1 MNGPGNFQQG
11 AVWVCNTISL
21 YQSFKLNF
29 KANFGADQLTGDGI
43 AFVLQGEGLDV
54 LGGTG
59 GGMGYA
65 PGNPINCQGGGC
77 PIDPSVSV
85 EFDTYNGS
93 SFGDNDIPCNHS
105 SIQID
110 GSTSSSATISGPSCL
125 LPSGNSVVDGNDHE
139 ICITWNPFAL
149 QYRVYFDDA
158 LVNAY
163 NGDIRTFFTSPSAVY
178 WGFTSSSGGA
188 TQIHSICEIDMQTS
202 IPSPT
207 CVCSTPNL
215 IITDPP
221 AFCGIGNI
229 TDASITAGSESG
241 NLTYW
246 NNASCTNPVTNP
258 NLLFNSGI
266 FYIQLET
273 TPGCTFS
280 QAVNLTVN
288 NSVTPSFTNIP
299 YVCEG
304 EPINLPNT
312 SLNGIEGSWSPAPN
326 NLSTTTY
333 TFTPNPDECAGSA
346 SMTIV
351 VREAPSIEPIGDL
364 TLCEGDDTNF
374 SAVISGL
381 GTSISWSAISGSF
394 SDPTNVNTTYSPS
407 ILNGNVSVT
416 AIVSSS
422 ICTVTAEENIIVSV
436 NPANTIPTFSPIAD
450 ICSGDALSLPGTS
463 TNSISGTWS
472 PAVNNTA
479 TTNYTFTPNAGQ
491 CATTQGLTV
500 TVNQEVGPIFTQV
513 LATCTGDAIVLPS
526 TSTNNIVGSW
536 SPAINNT
543 STTTYTFTP
552 DAGQC
557 ASDETMTVDVT
568 PETIPNFS
576 AIADICSGDALSLP
590 GTSTNSISGTWTPAV
605 NNTATTNYTFT
616 PNAGQ
621 CATTQG
627 LTVNVNAQTT
637 PSFSAIADI
646 CSGDALSLPGTSTN
660 SISGTWT
667 PAVNNTATTNYTFT
681 PNAGQCAT
689 TQGLTV
695 NVNAQTTPSF
705 SAIADICSGD
715 ALSLPGTS
723 TNSISGTWTPAV
735 NNTATTNYTFTP
747 NAGQCATTQGLT
759 VNVNAQTT
767 PSFSAIADICS
778 GDALSLPG
786 TSTNSISGTWTPA
799 VNNTATTNYTF
810 TPNAGQCATTQGLT
824 VNVNAQTTPS
834 FSAIADIC
842 SGDALSLPGTS
853 TNSISG
859 TWTPA
864 VNNTATTNYTFTP
877 NAGQCATT
885 QGLTVNVNAQTTPS
899 FSAIADICSGD
910 ALSLPGTSTNSI
922 SGTWTP
928 AVNNTATTNYTFTPN
943 AGQCATTQGLT
954 VNVNAQTTP
963 SFSAIADICSGDA
976 LSLPGTSTNS
986 ISGTWTPAVNNTA
999 TTNYTFTPNAG
1010 QCATTQGL
1018 TVNVN
1023 AQTTPSFSAIADICS
1038 GDALSLPGTSTNSI
1052 SGTWTPAVN
1061 NTATTNY
1068 TFTPNA
1074 GQCATTQGLTVN
1086 VNAQTTPSFSA
1097 IADICSGDALSLP
1110 GTSTN
1115 SISGTWTPAVNN
1127 TATTNYT
1134 FTPNAGQCATTQ
1146 GLTVNV
1152 NAQTTPSF
1160 SAIADIC
1167 SGDALSL
1174 PGTSTNSISGT
1185 WTPAVNNTATT
1196 NYTFTPNAGQCATT
1210 QGLTVNV
1217 NLIPQFTNSVLSDPS
1232 SCGGNDGSIVINGLS
1247 ASSAYDLTYNDGT
1260 SNIGPLSIT
1269 TDASGTYILGS
1280 ITAGSYSSF
1289 IIADANCSFTVV
1301 PSLSLTD
1308 PSAPVFT
1315 SNSVASPSVCGGSD
1329 GEISLTGLVSNA
1341 TYDLTYLD
1349 DGVSVGPITIN
1360 SDASGIIALTGL
1372 NSGNYSSFVL
1382 DLSGCTGTDSG
1393 SITLTDP
1400 SAPELQ
1406 ITDPSAVC
1414 SPGTVDISV
1423 AAITSGST
1431 GGGTLTYWTDASA
1444 TTPLADQSAVGVS
1457 GMYYIQS
1464 ESNGCTDIEAVNVVV
1479 NETPVVQITDPSAVC
1494 SPGTVDI
1501 SVAAI
1506 TSGSTGG
1513 GTLTYWTDASATTP
1527 LADQSAVGVSGM
1539 YYIQSESNGCT
1550 DIEAVN
1556 VVVNETPVVQITD
1569 PSAVCSPGT
1578 VDISV
1583 AAITSGSTGGGTLT
1597 YWTDASAT
1605 TPLADQSAVGVSG
1618 MYYIQSESN
1627 GCTDI
1632 EAVNVVVNETP
1643 VVQITDPSAV
1653 CSPGTVDISV
1663 AAITSG
1669 STGGGTL
1676 TYWTDASATTPLAD
1690 QSAVGVS
1697 GMYYIQSES
1706 NGCTDIEA
1714 VNVVINSLPQFTNSV
1729 LSDPSS
1735 CGGNDGSIVINGL
1748 IASSAYDLTYNDGT
1762 SNIGPLSITT
1772 DASGTY
1778 ILGSITA
1785 GSYSSFIIAD
1795 ANCSF
1800 TVVPS
1805 LSLTDPSAPVFTS
1818 NSVASP
1824 SVCGG
1829 SDGEISLTG
1838 LVSNATYDLTYLDD
1852 GVSVGPITINSD
1864 ASGIIALT
1872 GLNSGNY
1879 SSFVLDL
1886 SGCTGSTPGSIT
1898 LTDPPAPELQITDPS
1913 AVCSPGTVDISVA
1926 AITSGSTGGGT
1937 LTYWTDASAT
1947 TPLADQ
1953 SAVGVSGMY
1962 YIQSE
1967 SNGCTDIEAVNVV
1980 VNETPVVQIT
1990 DPSAVCS
1997 PGTVDISVA
2006 AITSGS
2012 TGGGTLT
2019 YWTDASATT
2028 PLADQSAVGVSGI
2041 YYIQSESNGCID
2053 IEAVNVLVNE
2063 TPSFTVSGT
2072 DPSVCNASDGF
2083 ITIDGLDPSTDYTLS
2098 YDSLATTSQTVTI
2111 TSDATGAFILNG
2123 FEAGLYDAF
2132 SITLNGCAFT
2142 AVESIDLNNPSAPS
2156 IVLQLDTVVCDTYS
2170 LGEITGDN
2178 LSGNEAYY
2186 SQSNGAGISLNA
2198 GDVITASQT
2207 VYIYDIIGACSDEA
2221 SFTLTVNN
2229 TPELTNLTAQ
2239 EACVSFELPTTIE
2252 GTNLSGNQNYYDA
2265 AQANGGALLTGPITT
2280 SQQVYMYD
2288 ANGTCSDEVFFEVS
2302 INSLPEVVSF
2312 SGEGTYC
2319 EGETVESLT
2328 AALSGSGVLTL
2339 DYTIDGVSNS
2349 MNTSTASIDLGTAPG
2364 VYVLTQITD
2373 ENCNNAVNLTQTI
2386 TINTLPTAPN
2396 TSADVSYCANEQPD
2410 AMEADGSSGSYTWY
2424 ADQEL
2429 TDVLGSQTTYTP
2441 ETILG
2446 STSYYV
2452 TATENGCE
2460 GPAQMILIAFE
2471 ECGIV
2476 IPTAFT
2482 PDGDQTNDTW
2492 SLNDIDVIYPNN
2504 VVSVYNRLGNKV
2516 YESIQGAYDQMP
2528 WDGTFNGE
2536 PLPVASYY
2544 FIIEYND
2551 NTTPKS
2557 NGIVSIIK

>member
-1 MNGPGNFQQG
+1 
-11 AVWVCNTISL
+11 
-21 YQSFKLNF
+21 
-29 KANFGADQLTGDGI
+29 
-43 AFVLQGEGLDV
+43 
-54 LGGTG
+54 
-59 GGMGYA
+59 
-65 PGNPINCQGGGC
+65 
-77 PIDPSVSV
+77 
-85 EFDTYNGS
+85 
-93 SFGDNDIPCNHS
+93 
-105 SIQID
+105 
-110 GSTSSSATISGPSCL
+110 
-125 LPSGNSVVDGNDHE
+125 
-139 ICITWNPFAL
+139 
-149 QYRVYFDDA
+149 
-158 LVNAY
+158 
-163 NGDIRTFFTSPSAVY
+163 
-178 WGFTSSSGGA
+178 
-188 TQIHSICEIDMQTS
+188 
-202 IPSPT
+202 
-207 CVCSTPNL
+207 
-215 IITDPP
+215 
-221 AFCGIGNI
+221 
-229 TDASITAGSESG
+229 
-241 NLTYW
+241 
-246 NNASCTNPVTNP
+246 
-258 NLLFNSGI
+258 
-266 FYIQLET
+266 
-273 TPGCTFS
+273 
-280 QAVNLTVN
+280 
-288 NSVTPSFTNIP
+288 
-299 YVCEG
+299 
-304 EPINLPNT
+304 
-312 SLNGIEGSWSPAPN
+312 
-326 NLSTTTY
+326 
-333 TFTPNPDECAGSA
+333 
-346 SMTIV
+346 
-351 VREAPSIEPIGDL
+351 
-364 TLCEGDDTNF
+364 
-374 SAVISGL
+374 
-381 GTSISWSAISGSF
+381 
-394 SDPTNVNTTYSPS
+394 
-407 ILNGNVSVT
+407 
-416 AIVSSS
+416 
-422 ICTVTAEENIIVSV
+422 
-436 NPANTIPTFSPIAD
+436 
-450 ICSGDALSLPGTS
+450 
-463 TNSISGTWS
+463 
-472 PAVNNTA
+472 
-479 TTNYTFTPNAGQ
+479 
-491 CATTQGLTV
+491 
-500 TVNQEVGPIFTQV
+500 
-513 LATCTGDAIVLPS
+513 
-526 TSTNNIVGSW
+526 
-536 SPAINNT
+536 
-543 STTTYTFTP
+543 
-552 DAGQC
+552 
-557 ASDETMTVDVT
+557 MTVDVT
-568 PETIPNFS
+568 PETI
-576 AIADICSGDALSLP
+576 
-590 GTSTNSISGTWTPAV
+590 
-605 NNTATTNYTFT
+605 
-616 PNAGQ
+616 
-621 CATTQG
+621 
-627 LTVNVNAQTT
+627 

-1232 SCGGNDGSIVINGLS
+1232 SCGGNDGSIVINGLI

-1400 SAPELQ
+1400 SAPELQITDPSAVCSPGTVDISVAAITSGSTGGGTLTYWTDASATTPLADQSAVGVSGMYYIQSESNGCTDIEAVNVVVNETPVVQITDPSAVCSPGTVDISVAAITSGSTGGGTLTYWTDASATTPLADQSAVGVSGMYYIQSESNGCTDIEAVNVVVNETPVVQITDPSAVCSPGTVDISVAAITSGSTGGGTLTYWTDASATTPLADQSAVGVSGMYYIQSESNGCTDIEAVNVVVNETPVVQITDPSAVCSPGTVDISVAAITSGSTGGGTLTYWTDASATTPLADQSAVGVSGMYYIQSESNGCTDIEAVNVVVNETPVVQ

-2028 PLADQSAVGVSGI
+2028 PLADQSAVGVSGM
-2041 YYIQSESNGCID
+2041 YYIQSESNGCTD

-2557 NGIVSIIK
+2557 NGIITIVK

>member
-1 MNGPGNFQQG
+1 MNSQ
-11 AVWVCNTISL
+11 
-21 YQSFKLNF
+21 
-29 KANFGADQLTGDGI
+29 
-43 AFVLQGEGLDV
+43 
-54 LGGTG
+54 
-59 GGMGYA
+59 
-65 PGNPINCQGGGC
+65 
-77 PIDPSVSV
+77 
-85 EFDTYNGS
+85 
-93 SFGDNDIPCNHS
+93 IP
-105 SIQID
+105 
-110 GSTSSSATISGPSCL
+110 
-125 LPSGNSVVDGNDHE
+125 
-139 ICITWNPFAL
+139 
-149 QYRVYFDDA
+149 
-158 LVNAY
+158 
-163 NGDIRTFFTSPSAVY
+163 
-178 WGFTSSSGGA
+178 
-188 TQIHSICEIDMQTS
+188 
-202 IPSPT
+202 
-207 CVCSTPNL
+207 
-215 IITDPP
+215 
-221 AFCGIGNI
+221 
-229 TDASITAGSESG
+229 
-241 NLTYW
+241 
-246 NNASCTNPVTNP
+246 
-258 NLLFNSGI
+258 
-266 FYIQLET
+266 
-273 TPGCTFS
+273 
-280 QAVNLTVN
+280 
-288 NSVTPSFTNIP
+288 
-299 YVCEG
+299 
-304 EPINLPNT
+304 
-312 SLNGIEGSWSPAPN
+312 
-326 NLSTTTY
+326 
-333 TFTPNPDECAGSA
+333 
-346 SMTIV
+346 
-351 VREAPSIEPIGDL
+351 
-364 TLCEGDDTNF
+364 
-374 SAVISGL
+374 
-381 GTSISWSAISGSF
+381 
-394 SDPTNVNTTYSPS
+394 
-407 ILNGNVSVT
+407 
-416 AIVSSS
+416 
-422 ICTVTAEENIIVSV
+422 
-436 NPANTIPTFSPIAD
+436 
-450 ICSGDALSLPGTS
+450 
-463 TNSISGTWS
+463 
-472 PAVNNTA
+472 
-479 TTNYTFTPNAGQ
+479 
-491 CATTQGLTV
+491 
-500 TVNQEVGPIFTQV
+500 PIFTQV

-526 TSTNNIVGSW
+526 TSTNSIVGSW

-543 STTTYTFTP
+543 ATTTYTFTP

-568 PETIPNFS
+568 PETTPSFS

-1232 SCGGNDGSIVINGLS
+1232 SCGGNDGSIVINGLI

-1400 SAPELQ
+1400 SAPELQITDPSAVCSPGTVDISVAAITSGSTGGGTLTYWTDASATTPLADQSAVGVSGMYYIQSESNGCTDIEAVNVVVNETPVVQITDPSAVCSPGTVDISVAAITSGSTGGGTLTYWTDASATTPLADQSAVGVSGMYYIQSESNGCTDIEAVNVVVNETPVVQ

-2557 NGIVSIIK
+2557 NGIITIVK

>member
-1 MNGPGNFQQG
+1 M
-11 AVWVCNTISL
+11 
-21 YQSFKLNF
+21 
-29 KANFGADQLTGDGI
+29 
-43 AFVLQGEGLDV
+43 
-54 LGGTG
+54 
-59 GGMGYA
+59 
-65 PGNPINCQGGGC
+65 
-77 PIDPSVSV
+77 
-85 EFDTYNGS
+85 
-93 SFGDNDIPCNHS
+93 
-105 SIQID
+105 
-110 GSTSSSATISGPSCL
+110 
-125 LPSGNSVVDGNDHE
+125 
-139 ICITWNPFAL
+139 
-149 QYRVYFDDA
+149 
-158 LVNAY
+158 
-163 NGDIRTFFTSPSAVY
+163 
-178 WGFTSSSGGA
+178 
-188 TQIHSICEIDMQTS
+188 
-202 IPSPT
+202 
-207 CVCSTPNL
+207 
-215 IITDPP
+215 
-221 AFCGIGNI
+221 
-229 TDASITAGSESG
+229 
-241 NLTYW
+241 
-246 NNASCTNPVTNP
+246 
-258 NLLFNSGI
+258 
-266 FYIQLET
+266 
-273 TPGCTFS
+273 
-280 QAVNLTVN
+280 
-288 NSVTPSFTNIP
+288 
-299 YVCEG
+299 
-304 EPINLPNT
+304 
-312 SLNGIEGSWSPAPN
+312 
-326 NLSTTTY
+326 
-333 TFTPNPDECAGSA
+333 
-346 SMTIV
+346 
-351 VREAPSIEPIGDL
+351 
-364 TLCEGDDTNF
+364 
-374 SAVISGL
+374 
-381 GTSISWSAISGSF
+381 
-394 SDPTNVNTTYSPS
+394 
-407 ILNGNVSVT
+407 
-416 AIVSSS
+416 
-422 ICTVTAEENIIVSV
+422 
-436 NPANTIPTFSPIAD
+436 
-450 ICSGDALSLPGTS
+450 
-463 TNSISGTWS
+463 
-472 PAVNNTA
+472 
-479 TTNYTFTPNAGQ
+479 
-491 CATTQGLTV
+491 
-500 TVNQEVGPIFTQV
+500 
-513 LATCTGDAIVLPS
+513 
-526 TSTNNIVGSW
+526 
-536 SPAINNT
+536 
-543 STTTYTFTP
+543 
-552 DAGQC
+552 
-557 ASDETMTVDVT
+557 
-568 PETIPNFS
+568 
-576 AIADICSGDALSLP
+576 
-590 GTSTNSISGTWTPAV
+590 
-605 NNTATTNYTFT
+605 
-616 PNAGQ
+616 
-621 CATTQG
+621 
-627 LTVNVNAQTT
+627 
-637 PSFSAIADI
+637 
-646 CSGDALSLPGTSTN
+646 
-660 SISGTWT
+660 
-667 PAVNNTATTNYTFT
+667 
-681 PNAGQCAT
+681 
-689 TQGLTV
+689 
-695 NVNAQTTPSF
+695 
-705 SAIADICSGD
+705 
-715 ALSLPGTS
+715 
-723 TNSISGTWTPAV
+723 
-735 NNTATTNYTFTP
+735 
-747 NAGQCATTQGLT
+747 
-759 VNVNAQTT
+759 
-767 PSFSAIADICS
+767 
-778 GDALSLPG
+778 
-786 TSTNSISGTWTPA
+786 
-799 VNNTATTNYTF
+799 
-810 TPNAGQCATTQGLT
+810 
-824 VNVNAQTTPS
+824 
-834 FSAIADIC
+834 
-842 SGDALSLPGTS
+842 
-853 TNSISG
+853 
-859 TWTPA
+859 
-864 VNNTATTNYTFTP
+864 
-877 NAGQCATT
+877 
-885 QGLTVNVNAQTTPS
+885 
-899 FSAIADICSGD
+899 
-910 ALSLPGTSTNSI
+910 
-922 SGTWTP
+922 
-928 AVNNTATTNYTFTPN
+928 
-943 AGQCATTQGLT
+943 
-954 VNVNAQTTP
+954 
-963 SFSAIADICSGDA
+963 
-976 LSLPGTSTNS
+976 
-986 ISGTWTPAVNNTA
+986 
-999 TTNYTFTPNAG
+999 
-1010 QCATTQGL
+1010 
-1018 TVNVN
+1018 
-1023 AQTTPSFSAIADICS
+1023 
-1038 GDALSLPGTSTNSI
+1038 
-1052 SGTWTPAVN
+1052 
-1061 NTATTNY
+1061 
-1068 TFTPNA
+1068 
-1074 GQCATTQGLTVN
+1074 
-1086 VNAQTTPSFSA
+1086 
-1097 IADICSGDALSLP
+1097 
-1110 GTSTN
+1110 
-1115 SISGTWTPAVNN
+1115 
-1127 TATTNYT
+1127 
-1134 FTPNAGQCATTQ
+1134 
-1146 GLTVNV
+1146 
-1152 NAQTTPSF
+1152 
-1160 SAIADIC
+1160 
-1167 SGDALSL
+1167 
-1174 PGTSTNSISGT
+1174 
-1185 WTPAVNNTATT
+1185 
-1196 NYTFTPNAGQCATT
+1196 
-1210 QGLTVNV
+1210 
-1217 NLIPQFTNSVLSDPS
+1217 
-1232 SCGGNDGSIVINGLS
+1232 
-1247 ASSAYDLTYNDGT
+1247 
-1260 SNIGPLSIT
+1260 
-1269 TDASGTYILGS
+1269 
-1280 ITAGSYSSF
+1280 
-1289 IIADANCSFTVV
+1289 
-1301 PSLSLTD
+1301 
-1308 PSAPVFT
+1308 
-1315 SNSVASPSVCGGSD
+1315 
-1329 GEISLTGLVSNA
+1329 
-1341 TYDLTYLD
+1341 
-1349 DGVSVGPITIN
+1349 
-1360 SDASGIIALTGL
+1360 
-1372 NSGNYSSFVL
+1372 
-1382 DLSGCTGTDSG
+1382 
-1393 SITLTDP
+1393 
-1400 SAPELQ
+1400 
-1406 ITDPSAVC
+1406 
-1414 SPGTVDISV
+1414 
-1423 AAITSGST
+1423 
-1431 GGGTLTYWTDASA
+1431 
-1444 TTPLADQSAVGVS
+1444 
-1457 GMYYIQS
+1457 
-1464 ESNGCTDIEAVNVVV
+1464 
-1479 NETPVVQITDPSAVC
+1479 
-1494 SPGTVDI
+1494 
-1501 SVAAI
+1501 
-1506 TSGSTGG
+1506 
-1513 GTLTYWTDASATTP
+1513 
-1527 LADQSAVGVSGM
+1527 
-1539 YYIQSESNGCT
+1539 
-1550 DIEAVN
+1550 
-1556 VVVNETPVVQITD
+1556 
-1569 PSAVCSPGT
+1569 
-1578 VDISV
+1578 
-1583 AAITSGSTGGGTLT
+1583 
-1597 YWTDASAT
+1597 
-1605 TPLADQSAVGVSG
+1605 
-1618 MYYIQSESN
+1618 
-1627 GCTDI
+1627 
-1632 EAVNVVVNETP
+1632 
-1643 VVQITDPSAV
+1643 
-1653 CSPGTVDISV
+1653 
-1663 AAITSG
+1663 
-1669 STGGGTL
+1669 

-2557 NGIVSIIK
+2557 NGIITIVK

>member
-1 MNGPGNFQQG
+1 M
-11 AVWVCNTISL
+11 
-21 YQSFKLNF
+21 
-29 KANFGADQLTGDGI
+29 
-43 AFVLQGEGLDV
+43 
-54 LGGTG
+54 
-59 GGMGYA
+59 
-65 PGNPINCQGGGC
+65 
-77 PIDPSVSV
+77 
-85 EFDTYNGS
+85 
-93 SFGDNDIPCNHS
+93 
-105 SIQID
+105 
-110 GSTSSSATISGPSCL
+110 
-125 LPSGNSVVDGNDHE
+125 
-139 ICITWNPFAL
+139 
-149 QYRVYFDDA
+149 
-158 LVNAY
+158 
-163 NGDIRTFFTSPSAVY
+163 
-178 WGFTSSSGGA
+178 
-188 TQIHSICEIDMQTS
+188 
-202 IPSPT
+202 
-207 CVCSTPNL
+207 
-215 IITDPP
+215 
-221 AFCGIGNI
+221 
-229 TDASITAGSESG
+229 
-241 NLTYW
+241 
-246 NNASCTNPVTNP
+246 
-258 NLLFNSGI
+258 
-266 FYIQLET
+266 
-273 TPGCTFS
+273 
-280 QAVNLTVN
+280 
-288 NSVTPSFTNIP
+288 
-299 YVCEG
+299 
-304 EPINLPNT
+304 
-312 SLNGIEGSWSPAPN
+312 
-326 NLSTTTY
+326 
-333 TFTPNPDECAGSA
+333 
-346 SMTIV
+346 
-351 VREAPSIEPIGDL
+351 
-364 TLCEGDDTNF
+364 
-374 SAVISGL
+374 
-381 GTSISWSAISGSF
+381 
-394 SDPTNVNTTYSPS
+394 
-407 ILNGNVSVT
+407 
-416 AIVSSS
+416 SSS

-526 TSTNNIVGSW
+526 TSTNSIVGSW

-543 STTTYTFTP
+543 ATTTYTFTP
-552 DAGQC
+552 DVGQC

-568 PETIPNFS
+568 PETIPSFS

-1232 SCGGNDGSIVINGLS
+1232 SCGGNDGSIVINGLI

-1400 SAPELQ
+1400 SAPEL
-1406 ITDPSAVC
+1406 
-1414 SPGTVDISV
+1414 
-1423 AAITSGST
+1423 
-1431 GGGTLTYWTDASA
+1431 
-1444 TTPLADQSAVGVS
+1444 
-1457 GMYYIQS
+1457 
-1464 ESNGCTDIEAVNVVV
+1464 
-1479 NETPVVQITDPSAVC
+1479 
-1494 SPGTVDI
+1494 
-1501 SVAAI
+1501 
-1506 TSGSTGG
+1506 
-1513 GTLTYWTDASATTP
+1513 
-1527 LADQSAVGVSGM
+1527 
-1539 YYIQSESNGCT
+1539 
-1550 DIEAVN
+1550 
-1556 VVVNETPVVQITD
+1556 QITD

-2041 YYIQSESNGCID
+2041 YYIQSESNGCTD
-2053 IEAVNVLVNE
+2053 IEAVNVVVNE

>member
-1 MNGPGNFQQG
+1 MFNSLILTLCGVLFAPLIFCQTITVNGSSLNQTSGTCDANTYQLVGTSSANGSCIDMNGPGNFQQG

-552 DAGQC
+552 DVGQC

-568 PETIPNFS
+568 PE
-576 AIADICSGDALSLP
+576 
-590 GTSTNSISGTWTPAV
+590 
-605 NNTATTNYTFT
+605 
-616 PNAGQ
+616 
-621 CATTQG
+621 
-627 LTVNVNAQTT
+627 
-637 PSFSAIADI
+637 
-646 CSGDALSLPGTSTN
+646 
-660 SISGTWT
+660 
-667 PAVNNTATTNYTFT
+667 
-681 PNAGQCAT
+681 
-689 TQGLTV
+689 
-695 NVNAQTTPSF
+695 
-705 SAIADICSGD
+705 
-715 ALSLPGTS
+715 
-723 TNSISGTWTPAV
+723 
-735 NNTATTNYTFTP
+735 
-747 NAGQCATTQGLT
+747 
-759 VNVNAQTT
+759 
-767 PSFSAIADICS
+767 
-778 GDALSLPG
+778 
-786 TSTNSISGTWTPA
+786 
-799 VNNTATTNYTF
+799 
-810 TPNAGQCATTQGLT
+810 
-824 VNVNAQTTPS
+824 
-834 FSAIADIC
+834 
-842 SGDALSLPGTS
+842 
-853 TNSISG
+853 
-859 TWTPA
+859 
-864 VNNTATTNYTFTP
+864 
-877 NAGQCATT
+877 
-885 QGLTVNVNAQTTPS
+885 
-899 FSAIADICSGD
+899 
-910 ALSLPGTSTNSI
+910 
-922 SGTWTP
+922 
-928 AVNNTATTNYTFTPN
+928 
-943 AGQCATTQGLT
+943 
-954 VNVNAQTTP
+954 
-963 SFSAIADICSGDA
+963 
-976 LSLPGTSTNS
+976 
-986 ISGTWTPAVNNTA
+986 
-999 TTNYTFTPNAG
+999 
-1010 QCATTQGL
+1010 
-1018 TVNVN
+1018 
-1023 AQTTPSFSAIADICS
+1023 
-1038 GDALSLPGTSTNSI
+1038 
-1052 SGTWTPAVN
+1052 
-1061 NTATTNY
+1061 
-1068 TFTPNA
+1068 
-1074 GQCATTQGLTVN
+1074 
-1086 VNAQTTPSFSA
+1086 TTPSFSA

>member
-1217 NLIPQFTNSVLSDPS
+1217 NLIPQYKQST
-1232 SCGGNDGSIVINGLS
+1232 SIH
-1247 ASSAYDLTYNDGT
+1247 
-1260 SNIGPLSIT
+1260 
-1269 TDASGTYILGS
+1269 
-1280 ITAGSYSSF
+1280 
-1289 IIADANCSFTVV
+1289 
-1301 PSLSLTD
+1301 
-1308 PSAPVFT
+1308 
-1315 SNSVASPSVCGGSD
+1315 
-1329 GEISLTGLVSNA
+1329 E
-1341 TYDLTYLD
+1341 
-1349 DGVSVGPITIN
+1349 
-1360 SDASGIIALTGL
+1360 
-1372 NSGNYSSFVL
+1372 
-1382 DLSGCTGTDSG
+1382 
-1393 SITLTDP
+1393 
-1400 SAPELQ
+1400 
-1406 ITDPSAVC
+1406 
-1414 SPGTVDISV
+1414 
-1423 AAITSGST
+1423 
-1431 GGGTLTYWTDASA
+1431 
-1444 TTPLADQSAVGVS
+1444 
-1457 GMYYIQS
+1457 
-1464 ESNGCTDIEAVNVVV
+1464 
-1479 NETPVVQITDPSAVC
+1479 
-1494 SPGTVDI
+1494 
-1501 SVAAI
+1501 
-1506 TSGSTGG
+1506 
-1513 GTLTYWTDASATTP
+1513 
-1527 LADQSAVGVSGM
+1527 
-1539 YYIQSESNGCT
+1539 
-1550 DIEAVN
+1550 
-1556 VVVNETPVVQITD
+1556 
-1569 PSAVCSPGT
+1569 
-1578 VDISV
+1578 
-1583 AAITSGSTGGGTLT
+1583 
-1597 YWTDASAT
+1597 
-1605 TPLADQSAVGVSG
+1605 
-1618 MYYIQSESN
+1618 
-1627 GCTDI
+1627 
-1632 EAVNVVVNETP
+1632 
-1643 VVQITDPSAV
+1643 
-1653 CSPGTVDISV
+1653 
-1663 AAITSG
+1663 
-1669 STGGGTL
+1669 
-1676 TYWTDASATTPLAD
+1676 
-1690 QSAVGVS
+1690 
-1697 GMYYIQSES
+1697 
-1706 NGCTDIEA
+1706 
-1714 VNVVINSLPQFTNSV
+1714 
-1729 LSDPSS
+1729 
-1735 CGGNDGSIVINGL
+1735 
-1748 IASSAYDLTYNDGT
+1748 
-1762 SNIGPLSITT
+1762 
-1772 DASGTY
+1772 
-1778 ILGSITA
+1778 
-1785 GSYSSFIIAD
+1785 
-1795 ANCSF
+1795 
-1800 TVVPS
+1800 
-1805 LSLTDPSAPVFTS
+1805 
-1818 NSVASP
+1818 
-1824 SVCGG
+1824 
-1829 SDGEISLTG
+1829 
-1838 LVSNATYDLTYLDD
+1838 
-1852 GVSVGPITINSD
+1852 
-1864 ASGIIALT
+1864 
-1872 GLNSGNY
+1872 
-1879 SSFVLDL
+1879 
-1886 SGCTGSTPGSIT
+1886 
-1898 LTDPPAPELQITDPS
+1898 
-1913 AVCSPGTVDISVA
+1913 
-1926 AITSGSTGGGT
+1926 
-1937 LTYWTDASAT
+1937 
-1947 TPLADQ
+1947 
-1953 SAVGVSGMY
+1953 
-1962 YIQSE
+1962 
-1967 SNGCTDIEAVNVV
+1967 
-1980 VNETPVVQIT
+1980 
-1990 DPSAVCS
+1990 
-1997 PGTVDISVA
+1997 
-2006 AITSGS
+2006 
-2012 TGGGTLT
+2012 
-2019 YWTDASATT
+2019 
-2028 PLADQSAVGVSGI
+2028 
-2041 YYIQSESNGCID
+2041 
-2053 IEAVNVLVNE
+2053 
-2063 TPSFTVSGT
+2063 
-2072 DPSVCNASDGF
+2072 
-2083 ITIDGLDPSTDYTLS
+2083 
-2098 YDSLATTSQTVTI
+2098 
-2111 TSDATGAFILNG
+2111 
-2123 FEAGLYDAF
+2123 F
-2132 SITLNGCAFT
+2132 SI
-2142 AVESIDLNNPSAPS
+2142 E
-2156 IVLQLDTVVCDTYS
+2156 
-2170 LGEITGDN
+2170 
-2178 LSGNEAYY
+2178 
-2186 SQSNGAGISLNA
+2186 
-2198 GDVITASQT
+2198 
-2207 VYIYDIIGACSDEA
+2207 
-2221 SFTLTVNN
+2221 
-2229 TPELTNLTAQ
+2229 
-2239 EACVSFELPTTIE
+2239 
-2252 GTNLSGNQNYYDA
+2252 
-2265 AQANGGALLTGPITT
+2265 
-2280 SQQVYMYD
+2280 
-2288 ANGTCSDEVFFEVS
+2288 
-2302 INSLPEVVSF
+2302 
-2312 SGEGTYC
+2312 
-2319 EGETVESLT
+2319 
-2328 AALSGSGVLTL
+2328 
-2339 DYTIDGVSNS
+2339 
-2349 MNTSTASIDLGTAPG
+2349 
-2364 VYVLTQITD
+2364 
-2373 ENCNNAVNLTQTI
+2373 
-2386 TINTLPTAPN
+2386 
-2396 TSADVSYCANEQPD
+2396 
-2410 AMEADGSSGSYTWY
+2410 
-2424 ADQEL
+2424 
-2429 TDVLGSQTTYTP
+2429 
-2441 ETILG
+2441 
-2446 STSYYV
+2446 
-2452 TATENGCE
+2452 
-2460 GPAQMILIAFE
+2460 
-2471 ECGIV
+2471 
-2476 IPTAFT
+2476 
-2482 PDGDQTNDTW
+2482 
-2492 SLNDIDVIYPNN
+2492 
-2504 VVSVYNRLGNKV
+2504 
-2516 YESIQGAYDQMP
+2516 
-2528 WDGTFNGE
+2528 
-2536 PLPVASYY
+2536 
-2544 FIIEYND
+2544 
-2551 NTTPKS
+2551 
-2557 NGIVSIIK
+2557 

>member
-1 MNGPGNFQQG
+1 MN
-11 AVWVCNTISL
+11 NT
-21 YQSFKLNF
+21 
-29 KANFGADQLTGDGI
+29 A
-43 AFVLQGEGLDV
+43 
-54 LGGTG
+54 
-59 GGMGYA
+59 
-65 PGNPINCQGGGC
+65 
-77 PIDPSVSV
+77 
-85 EFDTYNGS
+85 
-93 SFGDNDIPCNHS
+93 
-105 SIQID
+105 
-110 GSTSSSATISGPSCL
+110 
-125 LPSGNSVVDGNDHE
+125 
-139 ICITWNPFAL
+139 
-149 QYRVYFDDA
+149 
-158 LVNAY
+158 
-163 NGDIRTFFTSPSAVY
+163 
-178 WGFTSSSGGA
+178 
-188 TQIHSICEIDMQTS
+188 
-202 IPSPT
+202 
-207 CVCSTPNL
+207 
-215 IITDPP
+215 
-221 AFCGIGNI
+221 
-229 TDASITAGSESG
+229 
-241 NLTYW
+241 
-246 NNASCTNPVTNP
+246 
-258 NLLFNSGI
+258 
-266 FYIQLET
+266 
-273 TPGCTFS
+273 
-280 QAVNLTVN
+280 
-288 NSVTPSFTNIP
+288 
-299 YVCEG
+299 
-304 EPINLPNT
+304 
-312 SLNGIEGSWSPAPN
+312 
-326 NLSTTTY
+326 TTTY
-333 TFTPNPDECAGSA
+333 TFTPDVGQCASDET
-346 SMTIV
+346 MTV
-351 VREAPSIEPIGDL
+351 DVTPETTPS
-364 TLCEGDDTNF
+364 F
-374 SAVISGL
+374 SA
-381 GTSISWSAISGSF
+381 
-394 SDPTNVNTTYSPS
+394 
-407 ILNGNVSVT
+407 
-416 AIVSSS
+416 
-422 ICTVTAEENIIVSV
+422 
-436 NPANTIPTFSPIAD
+436 IAD

-552 DAGQC
+552 DVGQC

-568 PETIPNFS
+568 PETIPN
-576 AIADICSGDALSLP
+576 
-590 GTSTNSISGTWTPAV
+590 
-605 NNTATTNYTFT
+605 
-616 PNAGQ
+616 
-621 CATTQG
+621 
-627 LTVNVNAQTT
+627 
-637 PSFSAIADI
+637 FSAIADI

-1400 SAPELQ
+1400 SAPELQITDPSAVCSPGTVDISVAAITSGSTGGGTLTYWTDASATTPLADQSAVGVSGMYYIQSESNGCTDIEAVNVVVNETPVVQITDPSAVCSPGTVDISVAAITSGSTGGGTLTYWTDASATTPLADQSAVGVSGMYYIQSESNGCTDIEAVNVVVNETPVVQ

-2557 NGIVSIIK
+2557 NGIITIVK